1 MKRIAVLT
9 SGGDSPG
16 MNPAI
21 RSITRAG
28 LHKGLEILGIRNGYQ
43 GLIDDEVMPLD
54 SHTVSGRIRD
64 AGTFLQTSRCPE
76 FMKESGQLRAIEV
89 LKKHRMDGL
98 IVIGGD
104 GSLNG
109 ARTLTAAAFPSSVCP
124 ARSTT
129 IFGTDM
135 GIGVD
140 TGLNTIISLVDMI
153 RATAASHRRC
163 FVVEVMGRSSGYLAL
178 MTTISTGSQVAVIPE
193 YRVNYERIAQV
204 LDRRFSSHHNNSVII
219 VAEGVCPG
227 AVFMERLAELGKVRQ
242 EIRLTVLGH
251 VQRGGSPTH
260 YDRLL
265 ASRMGEMAVLALTS
279 GEKGSMMADGQRQDP
294 APRLRRDP
302 RQAQGPARRRHPPRA
317 QHRHRVRR
325 RGGVVGGLDLSEGR
339 RGSAL
344 SILSPAAAGR
354 TSADATWPPG
364 SPGIPTIPGM
374 GAQARKIAP
383 IPSLGQLEAPRRWC
397 ATARLSTPP

>member
-21 RSITRAG
+21 RSVTRAG
-28 LHKGLEILGIRNGYQ
+28 LHKGIEILGVRNGYQ
-43 GLIDDEVMPLD
+43 GLIDDEVIPLD
-54 SHTVSGRIRD
+54 SHIVSGRIRD

-76 FMKESGQLRAIEV
+76 FTTESGQLRAIEV
-89 LKKHRMDGL
+89 LKKHRVDGL
-98 IVIGGD
+98 VVIGGD

-109 ARTLTAAAFPSSVCP
+109 ARVLHQRGLAVIGLPG
-124 ARSTT
+124 T
-129 IFGTDM
+129 IDNDLFGTDL

-140 TGLNTIISLVDMI
+140 TALNTIISLVDMI

-204 LDRRFSSHHNNSVII
+204 LDRRFSSRHNNSVII
-219 VAEGVCPG
+219 VAEGVCQG
-227 AVFMERLAELGKVRQ
+227 SEFMERLTDMNKVRQ
-242 EIRLTVLGH
+242 EVRLTVLGH
-251 VQRGGSPTH
+251 VQRGASPTH

-279 GEKGSMMADGQRQDP
+279 GERGSMTASVNGKIQ
-294 APRLRRDP
+294 LRDFDEI
-302 RQAQGPARRRHPPRA
+302 
-317 QHRHRVRR
+317 
-325 RGGVVGGLDLSEGR
+325 LDKR
-339 RGSAL
+339 KAL
-344 SILSPAAAGR
+344 P
-354 TSADATWPPG
+354 ADAIRLARNI
-364 SPGIPTIPGM
+364 GIEFGD
-374 GAQARKIAP
+374 AVE
-383 IPSLGQLEAPRRWC
+383 S
-397 ATARLSTPP
+397 

>member
-43 GLIDDEVMPLD
+43 GLIDDEIIPLD
-54 SHTVSGRIRD
+54 SHIVSGRIRD

-76 FMKESGQLRAIEV
+76 FQKEAGQLRAMEV
-89 LKKHRMDGL
+89 LKKHRIDGL
-98 IVIGGD
+98 VVVGGD
-104 GSLNG
+104 GSLKG
-109 ARTLTAAAFPSSVCP
+109 ARELSRRGLSVIGLP
-124 ARSTT
+124 GT
-129 IFGTDM
+129 IDNDLFGTDM

-140 TGLNTIISLVDMI
+140 TALNTIISLVDMI

-163 FVVEVMGRSSGYLAL
+163 FVVEVMGRASGYLAL

-219 VAEGVCPG
+219 VAEGVCQG
-227 AVFMERLAELGKVRQ
+227 HQFMERLTDLGKVRQ
-242 EIRLTVLGH
+242 EVRLTVLGH
-251 VQRGGSPTH
+251 VQRGASPSH

-279 GEKGSMMADGQRQDP
+279 GEKGSMTATINGKIQ
-294 APRLRRDP
+294 LRDFDEI
-302 RQAQGPARRRHPPRA
+302 
-317 QHRHRVRR
+317 
-325 RGGVVGGLDLSEGR
+325 LDKR
-339 RGSAL
+339 KAL
-344 SILSPAAAGR
+344 P
-354 TSADATWPPG
+354 ADAIRLARNI
-364 SPGIPTIPGM
+364 GIEFGD
-374 GAQARKIAP
+374 AVE
-383 IPSLGQLEAPRRWC
+383 S
-397 ATARLSTPP
+397 